1 MCSLSFQLS
10 DLFIAPMLAH
20 IGIDRHTECSTHPFE
35 CHAQILLS
43 FHVAFHVV
51 TQLLRFRVLRIAEH
65 ALGCADKRAGID
77 GIAQFLL
84 VERDTH
90 DVDGL
95 EPLFHFALFALA
107 NIHQEFGIE
116 NELLLF
122 LWETGEVLN
131 VAVGILDGKFS
142 GDETNLSYGRL
153 FLYRVSL
160 GTPTLRSAILAR
172 GI

>member
-1 MCSLSFQLS
+1 
-10 DLFIAPMLAH
+10 MLAH
-20 IGIDRHTECSTHPFE
+20 IGIDRQTKSSTHPFE

-51 TQLLRFRVLRIAEH
+51 APFLRFRVLRITEH
-65 ALGCADKRAGID
+65 ALGCADKSAGID

-84 VERDTH
+84 VERNTH

-95 EPLFHFALFALA
+95 EPLFHFALFAFA
-107 NIHQEFGIE
+107 NVHQEFGIE

-131 VAVGILDGKFS
+131 VAVGILDGKLT
-142 GDETNLSYGRL
+142 GDETPQRGDALLAVQHLILS
-153 FLYRVSL
+153 
-160 GTPTLRSAILAR
+160 GTCAIEVNQAQ
-172 GI
+172 GITT

>member
-1 MCSLSFQLS
+1 
-10 DLFIAPMLAH
+10 MLAH
-20 IGIDRHTECSTHPFE
+20 IGIDRQTKSGTHPFE
-35 CHAQILLS
+35 CHTQILLP

-51 TQLLRFRVLRIAEH
+51 APLLRFCVLRIAEH
-65 ALGCADKRAGID
+65 ALGCADEWAGID

-84 VERDTH
+84 VERNTH

-95 EPLFHFALFALA
+95 EPLLHFALFALA